1 MKTHFIVWSIFLCR
15 LVSAHMVVVSS
26 LPDTNRP
33 LEPLSLSSGIPLGVG
48 TEIRI
53 GAFPG
58 LTSSDLV
65 DTAATG
71 GLTQILAAFSQFGE
85 TVNIGDGAAASH
97 GTFEVVV
104 REETSDPA
112 SSWNQQTISVLISSS
127 STGEFLVAQ
136 FPNEVF
142 EVDSPTR
149 LETLTSLHFAD
160 ARLVLGQNLGAF
172 SFTSSP
178 APGRPSFTTWINQ
191 FTAITDPNLR
201 LLNADPDG
209 DGRSNFMEYATGG
222 NPTLPNDI
230 PPAQIVVDSGGQAWF
245 RASVSA
251 GIGLNQFQVEST
263 TGMNG
268 PWLPTQ
274 SAFSLDPSPPL
285 VDNSIHWI
293 RYPVSAD
300 QTTGEFFRLKITP
313 EIE

>member
-1 MKTHFIVWSIFLCR
+1 MKIYFFVWSILLCR

-58 LTSSDLV
+58 LTSSKLV
-65 DTAATG
+65 DTAAVG

-85 TVNIGDGAAASH
+85 TVNIGDGAEASP
-97 GTFEVVV
+97 GSFEVFV
-104 REETSDPA
+104 REAATDPA
-112 SSWNQQTISVLISSS
+112 SSWNQQTISILISSPG
-127 STGEFLVAQ
+127 TGEFLVAQ
-136 FPNEVF
+136 FPNDVF
-142 EVDSPTR
+142 EVDSPTG

-160 ARLVLGQNLGAF
+160 ARLILGQNLGAF
-172 SFTSSP
+172 SLTSSQ
-178 APGRPSFTTWINQ
+178 APGRPSFTIWINQ

-230 PPAQIVVDSGGQAWF
+230 PPAQIVVDSGSQAWF
-245 RASVSA
+245 RVSVSV

-285 VDNSIHWI
+285 IGDSIRWI

-300 QTTGEFFRLKITP
+300 QPSGEFFRLKVTP
-313 EIE
+313 GIE